1 MIINDKR
8 ALAYIVTIDEIRPIP
23 NYDRVEHARTN
34 GWWCVTR
41 LNELK
46 VGDKAVYF
54 EVDSKVPADDERFSF
69 LEAKHYKIKTQKMCG
84 VFSQGL
90 LMPVTLFPE
99 LADMEV
105 GTDVTDILKV
115 TYSVIE
121 DNTRKSKNGDPDA
134 KYKSMAQRHQ
144 KIFKKPIVRKIMK
157 HKLGRKIMFLF
168 FGKKKDKPLSFP
180 THFPFVHKTD
190 EERCLIGDTK
200 VQTNNGVL
208 KIADIVNKELPV
220 EVLSYNEKTKTVEYK
235 PIISY
240 QKFAKK
246 EDEDLIEIKYP
257 YRFGNQKTNTIRC
270 TPDHK
275 FYNGLTYV
283 RADEI
288 HQGDKIFIHH
298 HCYDDY
304 VIQVVFGMLLGDSSI
319 YYDKR
324 SGSNNIRIQ
333 TSQGEKQLDYLKMKQ
348 SLFGEQFFKIYK
360 CKSGYCDNVVYKG
373 CLSADYNISKAVL
386 ENCFI
391 NNKKTITPTMLKYIT
406 PLSLAIWYMDDGNLK
421 HKYDSCS
428 PSIIIS
434 TCGFSKNENELLIDM
449 LRNNFGIECNLRR
462 EKNKYWSIYIT
473 TEGTKKFLKLITQYI
488 PPCMRYKTLQ
498 EYENDYF
505 SIQDLRYKKQERLM
519 PIPVISIKKYKG
531 IRRYKTVF
539 DIEVKDNHNF
549 FANNILTHNCEN
561 MPWVLGYER
570 PLIVTEKL
578 DGCLDR
584 DVSVVTDAGS
594 FKISEIVNKKLPV
607 NVLTYN
613 SNLNICEYKPIVDYH
628 KWERVSDMY
637 DIVVSQQGYKCG
649 NKPKHIHCTS
659 EHSFYV
665 GNNQYIKA
673 KDLKNTDIIYHRYE
687 IIDTL
692 VKEILLGIL
701 LGDASLSSK
710 YGVIN
715 GGVDFSHSIKQKDY
729 FNEIKRLLGQNISID
744 TTKSGY
750 NSEMLRGHFYT
761 NSEFK
766 ELSNKIC
773 VRNHKKYVTQEWA
786 NELTPISLAFWYM
799 DDGTISNADS
809 KLSRPTISIAT
820 NGFSYEEC
828 ENLKRALSTKFNIES
843 DIKMGESYKGN
854 TLYMN
859 TMNTAKFASL
869 IAPYICD
876 GMKYKLPKS
885 MRNIKYCLGDYI
897 ASNGSSI
904 TPTKIISVRK
914 IDNYNRKYVFD
925 LTVKDNH
932 NYFANGILT
941 HNTSSTYILE
951 RKGKKKF
958 EFYVLSRNVRQKTP
972 DQKCYHDKNIYWD
985 MAIKNNIEQRLKEY
999 LIANPDLKYVCIQGE
1014 SVGSVQGN
1022 PLKLNEDELYVFN
1035 FIRSDVGRL
1044 SSIDG
1049 KEIIESWGMK
1059 FVPILETEYYVPT
1072 DMETFK
1078 EYATAKSVVNPNVL
1092 REGIVLRD
1100 PTNDFSFKNVSR
1112 EYLLKHGG

>member
-69 LEAKHYKIKTQKMCG
+69 LEAKHYKIKTQKMCK

-90 LMPVTLFPE
+90 LMPITLFPE
-99 LADMEV
+99 LANMEV

-115 TYSVIE
+115 TYSVVE

-180 THFPFVHKTD
+180 THFPFVHRTD

-208 KIADIVNKELPV
+208 RIADIVNKELPV

-275 FYNGLTYV
+275 FYNGSTYV

-578 DGCLDR
+578 DG
-584 DVSVVTDAGS
+584 
-594 FKISEIVNKKLPV
+594 
-607 NVLTYN
+607 
-613 SNLNICEYKPIVDYH
+613 
-628 KWERVSDMY
+628 
-637 DIVVSQQGYKCG
+637 
-649 NKPKHIHCTS
+649 
-659 EHSFYV
+659 
-665 GNNQYIKA
+665 
-673 KDLKNTDIIYHRYE
+673 
-687 IIDTL
+687 
-692 VKEILLGIL
+692 
-701 LGDASLSSK
+701 
-710 YGVIN
+710 
-715 GGVDFSHSIKQKDY
+715 
-729 FNEIKRLLGQNISID
+729 
-744 TTKSGY
+744 
-750 NSEMLRGHFYT
+750 
-761 NSEFK
+761 
-766 ELSNKIC
+766 
-773 VRNHKKYVTQEWA
+773 
-786 NELTPISLAFWYM
+786 
-799 DDGTISNADS
+799 
-809 KLSRPTISIAT
+809 
-820 NGFSYEEC
+820 
-828 ENLKRALSTKFNIES
+828 
-843 DIKMGESYKGN
+843 
-854 TLYMN
+854 
-859 TMNTAKFASL
+859 
-869 IAPYICD
+869 
-876 GMKYKLPKS
+876 
-885 MRNIKYCLGDYI
+885 
-897 ASNGSSI
+897 
-904 TPTKIISVRK
+904 
-914 IDNYNRKYVFD
+914 
-925 LTVKDNH
+925 
-932 NYFANGILT
+932 
-941 HNTSSTYILE
+941 TSSTYILE

-985 MAIKNNIEQRLKEY
+985 MAIKNNIEQHLKEY
-999 LIANPDLKYVCIQGE
+999 LVANPDLKYVCIQGE
-1014 SVGSVQGN
+1014 YVGSVQGN

-1072 DMETFK
+1072 DMEAFK